1 MRSLL
6 DGEGPD
12 GLRATI
18 AMNASVA
25 FRTCGK
31 TKSLEEGLEL
41 TQTLISDGKV
51 KEWVDQVSSF
61 YA

>member
-1 MRSLL
+1 M
-6 DGEGPD
+6 

-18 AMNASVA
+18 AINASVA
-25 FRTCGK
+25 FLTCGK